1 MFWMESQWERPERL
15 TVHMTGLV
23 GGPPPPQDVLRLL
36 REGLSTKPPADM
48 VRAQDS
54 GPGCL
59 SSRWPHA
66 LQPSGAAQVSPS
78 PCWANLH
85 KFEVYTQEWVWV
97 CVQDTHTRG
106 FFYRGWGPTTQRHKS
121 HKPSSSLTDGLD
133 QMTSKGPSQAEAPP
147 LSLKFLGSTEE
158 VDAHT

>member
-1 MFWMESQWERPERL
+1 MQ
-15 TVHMTGLV
+15 
-23 GGPPPPQDVLRLL
+23 
-36 REGLSTKPPADM
+36 
-48 VRAQDS
+48 
-54 GPGCL
+54 GCL
-59 SSRWPHA
+59 EEYSGLYFQSQGPQHTHA
-66 LQPSGAAQVSPS
+66 CTHGRVRTHL
-78 PCWANLH
+78 NL
-85 KFEVYTQEWVWV
+85 